1 MSLIDTFVQCGLL
14 LLECPA
20 PCATKSTQLA
30 RAIAT
35 LELLESNMAMALV
48 LLEKYQSNCVTC
60 LGSASTCYYMMI
72 ASLIVANKFLNDQS
86 YTLKTW
92 NMVLGKCSPMDVLLP
107 LLNQLESHFLAALN
121 YAVNAKAKPSMWQ
134 RFKALDQS
142 HIGRFE
148 GIMSC
153 DVHHVV
159 RRAACCPAL
168 HTGRAIILSYS
179 TIAGDVWRCSAR
191 LGSFTNPTVCHVSVV
206 PPNACHSNVHGC
218 RRRVVFAYAADF
230 CLEASVQTKTSW
242 HHVLGPFPST

>member
-153 DVHHVV
+153 DVQPVARPCTPVV
-159 RRAACCPAL
+159 QSFLATPPLLAMYGVAPPDLAPLQTPRYVTYPSYRPTPATPMSMDAGAVSFLPTPLISAWRPPCKRR
-168 HTGRAIILSYS
+168 
-179 TIAGDVWRCSAR
+179 R
-191 LGSFTNPTVCHVSVV
+191 LGTM
-206 PPNACHSNVHGC
+206 
-218 RRRVVFAYAADF
+218 Y
-230 CLEASVQTKTSW
+230 
-242 HHVLGPFPST
+242 